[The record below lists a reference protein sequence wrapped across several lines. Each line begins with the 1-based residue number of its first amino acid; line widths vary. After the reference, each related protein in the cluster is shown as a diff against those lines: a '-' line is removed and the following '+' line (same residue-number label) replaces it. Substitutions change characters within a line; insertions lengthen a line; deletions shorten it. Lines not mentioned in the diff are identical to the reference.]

1 MRKIILSS
9 LSVLSFFLFPNEGF
23 DTIKP
28 SVAILEMN
36 GVKMSVSLENI
47 EGNKWR
53 IESVIK
59 AAGGIFSRKEEALFT
74 IDKYAVTPFSWSRK
88 ERMLFS
94 KKDYLVTFNWDKSE
108 INFKEDNMTGK
119 LDLLPGYLGPATAPL
134 VIRLKLRELGLK
146 KLPKELINYVYFK
159 GEIKERTYRIGKLEN
174 IQTPMGKFKAIR
186 VDRVR
191 SDLDPREQTFWFAP
205 VLDFSLIKVIND
217 DGKEKRELM
226 ISSYKEFF

>member
-36 GVKMSVSLENI
+36 GVKMSVSLENL
-47 EGNKWR
+47 EGNKWK
-53 IESVIK
+53 IESVIN
-59 AAGGIFSRKEEALFT
+59 AGAGIFSRKEKALFT
-74 IDKYAVTPFSWSRK
+74 IDKNAVTPFSWSRK

-94 KKDYLVTFNWDKSE
+94 KKDYLVSFNWDKSE
-108 INFKEDNMTGK
+108 INFKEDNVTGK

-134 VIRLKLRELGLK
+134 VIRLKLRELGLE

-159 GEIKERTYRIGKLEN
+159 GEIKERTYTIGKLEN
-174 IQTPMGKFKAIR
+174 ILTPMGEFQAIR

-205 VLDFSLIKVIND
+205 LLDFILIKVIND

-226 ISSYKEFF
+226 ISSYEELY